1 VLVTALLT
9 SLLAVSVLAG
19 GVAFA
24 RGGGGGGG
32 GLAAPAR
39 LPADFPADVPL
50 PPGTL
55 QGSTGSAGQWTVV
68 LLAAGS
74 AADVERSAESL
85 YVKAGFKRIR
95 FAVLSRGSQQ
105 ITIVAE
111 NRDHSATQTNL
122 TIAVIDSK
130 GGSTG
135 AGFAA
140 TIVPG
145 SARVSLARARRSGL
159 QARFTAPA
167 AARRATLRVYRTTGG
182 RRRLLGSRAATVH
195 AATNTLRLD
204 AAAIRRRIRT
214 GTYTLEV
221 VLRRADGTH
230 GPAVPAYVQVV

>member
-1 VLVTALLT
+1 MAL
-9 SLLAVSVLAG
+9 SGAM
-19 GVAFA
+19 AFA
-24 RGGGGGGG
+24 RGGGGGG
-32 GLAAPAR
+32 AAAPAPAR

-55 QGSTGSAGQWTVV
+55 QGATGSAGQWTVL
-68 LLAAGS
+68 LLAPGS
-74 AADVERSAESL
+74 ASDVERSAEGL
-85 YVKAGFKRIR
+85 YVKAGFERVR
-95 FAVLSRGSQQ
+95 FAVLRRGSLQ

-130 GGSTG
+130 GAAAGSG
-135 AGFAA
+135 LAA

-145 SARVSLARARRSGL
+145 SSRVSLARARRSGL
-159 QARFTAPA
+159 RVRFTAPA
-167 AARRATLRVYRTTGG
+167 GARRATLRAYRTTGG
-182 RRRLLGSRAATVH
+182 ARRLLGSRVATVH
-195 AATNTLRLD
+195 AATNTIALD

-230 GPAVPAYVQVV
+230 GPRVPAYVQVVR